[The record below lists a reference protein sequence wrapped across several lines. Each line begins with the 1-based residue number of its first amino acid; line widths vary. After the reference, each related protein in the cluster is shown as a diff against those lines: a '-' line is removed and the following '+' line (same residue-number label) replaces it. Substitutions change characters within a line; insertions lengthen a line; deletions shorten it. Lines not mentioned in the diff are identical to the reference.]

1 MVMVDL
7 RVTLAEALSRMRA
20 RAFASD
26 ATLLDVADQVIAGI
40 LTAEAWS
47 LGRHPDG
54 SETMTIL
61 NIEEAA

>member
-26 ATLLDVADQVIAGI
+26 TTLLDVADQVIAGI
-40 LTAEAWS
+40 LTAESWS
-47 LGRHPDG
+47 LGRHSRRD
-54 SETMTIL
+54 ETMTIL
-61 NIEEAA
+61 IIEEAA

>member
-26 ATLLDVADQVIAGI
+26 TTLLDVADQVIAGI
-40 LTAEAWS
+40 LTADAWTS
-47 LGRHPDG
+47 GDPPGG
-54 SETMTIL
+54 SRP
-61 NIEEAA
+61 

>member
-26 ATLLDVADQVIAGI
+26 TTLLDVADQVIAGI
-40 LTAEAWS
+40 LTADTWTS
-47 LGRHPDG
+47 GDTPDG
-54 SETMTIL
+54 IETMTIL